1 METPED
7 LTPFMTGEHIDPP
20 ERLKAWL
27 LYGVI
32 GAVGFLVILAIFLG
46 VRSLTAPPPA
56 PAQVSNDTPAMTAP
70 VPPLEPT
77 LKMPITF
84 AGLDR
89 RPPEPKPDAPPIPRA
104 EKLAEITPPAEE
116 KPPPPPAQKEP
127 ETRKDPERQVQTA
140 TAAPPQKPAPK
151 RWLFAATDQKIGK
164 PVFPLP
170 TRGET
175 GGHQEPEGKT
185 DGSLIHAARWERPVD
200 PTRIVYRDQRLHGL
214 LLETGTSEV
223 PGDLK
228 LYIDRP
234 VTDVLNQGVVLI
246 PQHSIAIVSI
256 EGKTA
261 PGQRRLPAKLEQIR
275 FPTGELVTFKGQ
287 AGDKS
292 GAVGLTGTVNNH
304 YGRIVGAA
312 VISAVLSIG
321 ARVPFQGSASDF
333 RPTLEE
339 EFSRDVSRDLNRS
352 GQEILRRSLPTGP
365 TITVPAAYEA
375 SLQLQENVSFA
386 REPKL
391 VK

>member
-1 METPED
+1 V
-7 LTPFMTGEHIDPP
+7 L
-20 ERLKAWL
+20 
-27 LYGVI
+27 
-32 GAVGFLVILAIFLG
+32 
-46 VRSLTAPPPA
+46 
-56 PAQVSNDTPAMTAP
+56 NDTPVMTAA

-77 LKMPITF
+77 IKIPVTF

-89 RPPEPKPDAPPIPRA
+89 RPPAPEAPPPPIPRA
-104 EKLAEITPPAEE
+104 EKLAEITPP
-116 KPPPPPAQKEP
+116 PPPPREGKKEP
-127 ETRKDPERQVQTA
+127 EPKKEPERQVQTA
-140 TAAPPQKPAPK
+140 TAAPPQKPAPR

-164 PVFPLP
+164 PVFPVP
-170 TRGET
+170 RAT
-175 GGHQEPEGKT
+175 GEGKAE
-185 DGSLIHAARWERPVD
+185 DEKADRGLIHAGRWERPVD
-200 PTRIVYRDQRLHGL
+200 PTRVLYRDQRLHGL
-214 LLETGTSEV
+214 LLDNGTSEV

-234 VTDVLNQGVVLI
+234 VTDVLGQGVVLI
-246 PQHSIAIVSI
+246 PQHAIAIVSI

-261 PGQRRLPAKLEQIR
+261 PGQTRLPAKLEQLR
-275 FPTGELVTFKGQ
+275 FPDGTLVTFKGQ

-312 VISAVLSIG
+312 VISAMLSIG
-321 ARVPFQGSASDF
+321 ARVPFQGSSSDF

-375 SLQLQENVSFA
+375 SLQLQENISFA
-386 REPKL
+386 KEPRL